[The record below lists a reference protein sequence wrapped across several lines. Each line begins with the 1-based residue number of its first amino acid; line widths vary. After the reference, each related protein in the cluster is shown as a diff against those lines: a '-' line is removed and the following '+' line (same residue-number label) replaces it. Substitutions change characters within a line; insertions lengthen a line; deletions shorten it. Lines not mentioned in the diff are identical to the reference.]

1 MKNLKNVTVRFVD
14 ISESSEI
21 ESYYVK
27 QSYDNNGSQHMLYTV
42 YSDDGLYRDSDF
54 AKDGLRY
61 NPYLVG
67 ETLDETQ
74 KNVAEKIASYYGL
87 DADDACDT
95 IIIMPYDEHI
105 KNQIPDIAT
114 YLQAKVLADNQNYS
128 INHDVQDLIKH
139 NTEDIIMSE
148 NKQPLFGD
156 VLPNSPG
163 NDGYG
168 FEEHERFVGSDEPT
182 PAQTDKV
189 KNGYMLTSEYKD
201 KPVICIMAGSNIG
214 DIEGIAAEWRMNRL
228 GDAFFDDGE
237 AMSPEHIKA
246 QTAVYYENDIAS
258 KSSAFVKSVMEKY
271 PDVLV
276 SLQEEYNKDIGDDVT
291 RFDNTNILD
300 FDGLDEQE
308 MGL

>member
-128 INHDVQDLIKH
+128 INHDVKH

-148 NKQPLFGD
+148 NKQPL
-156 VLPNSPG
+156 
-163 NDGYG
+163 
-168 FEEHERFVGSDEPT
+168 
-182 PAQTDKV
+182 
-189 KNGYMLTSEYKD
+189 
-201 KPVICIMAGSNIG
+201 
-214 DIEGIAAEWRMNRL
+214 
-228 GDAFFDDGE
+228 
-237 AMSPEHIKA
+237 
-246 QTAVYYENDIAS
+246 NDIAS